1 METVNVL
8 RESIYRKRIYQKKKK
23 KKTMKCLSAS
33 NAAIMFRLVLL
44 LLGYVGKDLETGK
57 LS

>member
-23 KKTMKCLSAS
+23 KKMKCLSAS

>member
-8 RESIYRKRIYQKKKK
+8 RESIYRKRIYQKKNKL
-23 KKTMKCLSAS
+23 KCLSAS

>member
-8 RESIYRKRIYQKKKK
+8 RESIYRERIHKKKK
-23 KKTMKCLSAS
+23 KKKCLSAS
-33 NAAIMFRLVLL
+33 NAAMFRLVLL
-44 LLGYVGKDLETGK
+44 LLGYVGKGLETGK

>member
-23 KKTMKCLSAS
+23 KMKCLSAS

>member
-8 RESIYRKRIYQKKKK
+8 RESIYRKRIYQKKK
-23 KKTMKCLSAS
+23 MKCLSAS